1 VSTSIFRVTATVVVG
16 MYVDVILQSSICIP
30 QAITPLTQ
38 SQVTAAPVAL
48 FAAGTIWIAIA
59 AVAASTVSVTAHMRY
74 TQGNPVTGS
83 IPDEVQIDLV
93 PTTQL
98 SRSKF
103 AYQFD
108 IDQDIRSCTKLN
120 QAAFT

>member
-1 VSTSIFRVTATVVVG
+1 MSTSIFLVTVVVVVG
-16 MYVDVILQSSICIP
+16 IYVDTFTPASICIP

-38 SQVTAAPVAL
+38 SQVTGAPVTL
-48 FAAGTIWIAIA
+48 SAAGTTCIAIA

-74 TQGNPVTGS
+74 THATEVAS

-103 AYQFD
+103 AKPD
-108 IDQDIRSCTKLN
+108 DMPAPIRNCTKFS
-120 QAAFT
+120 QSAFT

>member
-1 VSTSIFRVTATVVVG
+1 

-30 QAITPLTQ
+30 QAIIPLTQ
-38 SQVTAAPVAL
+38 SQVTAAPVTL

-59 AVAASTVSVTAHMRY
+59 AVAASTVLVTAHIRY
-74 TQGNPVTGS
+74 TQGNAATGS

-103 AYQFD
+103 ARPDD
-108 IDQDIRSCTKLN
+108 IPAPNRNCTKLN

>member
-1 VSTSIFRVTATVVVG
+1 MSTSIFLVTVVVVVG
-16 MYVDVILQSSICIP
+16 IYVDTFGQSSICIP
-30 QAITPLTQ
+30 QTITPLTQ
-38 SQVTAAPVAL
+38 SQVTAAPVIL

-103 AYQFD
+103 ARPDD
-108 IDQDIRSCTKLN
+108 IPAPNRNCTKFS
-120 QAAFT
+120 QSAFT

>member
-1 VSTSIFRVTATVVVG
+1 MSTSIFLVTVVVVVG
-16 MYVDVILQSSICIP
+16 IYVDTFGQSSICIP

-38 SQVTAAPVAL
+38 SQVTAAPVTL

-59 AVAASTVSVTAHMRY
+59 AVAASTVLVTAHIRY
-74 TQGNPVTGS
+74 TQGNAVIAS

-103 AYQFD
+103 AYQDD
-108 IDQDIRSCTKLN
+108 IPAPNRNCTKFS
-120 QAAFT
+120 QSAFT

>member
-1 VSTSIFRVTATVVVG
+1 
-16 MYVDVILQSSICIP
+16 MYELGNAPTSICIP

-38 SQVTAAPVAL
+38 SPVTAAPAIL
-48 FAAGTIWIAIA
+48 SAAGTIWITIA
-59 AVAASTVSVTAHMRY
+59 AVAAATVLVTAHMRY

-103 AYQFD
+103 AKPDD
-108 IDQDIRSCTKLN
+108 IAPPVRN
-120 QAAFT
+120 

>member
-1 VSTSIFRVTATVVVG
+1 MSTSIFLVTVVVVVG
-16 MYVDVILQSSICIP
+16 IYVDTFGQSSICIP

-38 SQVTAAPVAL
+38 SPVTGAPVPL
-48 FAAGTIWIAIA
+48 FAAGTIWIAID

-74 TQGNPVTGS
+74 TQGNADTGS

-103 AYQFD
+103 ARPLD
-108 IDQDIRSCTKLN
+108 MPAPNRNCTKFS
-120 QAAFT
+120 QSAFT

>member
-1 VSTSIFRVTATVVVG
+1 
-16 MYVDVILQSSICIP
+16 MYELGNAQTSICIP

-38 SQVTAAPVAL
+38 SPVTAAPAIL
-48 FAAGTIWIAIA
+48 FAAGTTCTAIDA
-59 AVAASTVSVTAHMRY
+59 VVAATVSVTAHIRY
-74 TQGNPVTGS
+74 THATEVVS
-83 IPDEVQIDLV
+83 IPDEVHNDLV
-93 PTTQL
+93 HTTPFCK
-98 SRSKF
+98 SKF